1 MKNVEPEGS
10 RDYIR
15 VNKRH
20 WNAIAKRDQSRKAEM
35 LKQIR
40 DGAPYLEKWE
50 PKIASYLKDIKGKKI
65 IVPQFGDGLVM
76 LACAK
81 KGAIVTG
88 VDFSSE
94 QIRLVREAAAY
105 CSVNVN
111 LVEADWQ
118 NLPES
123 VPNNYFDLA
132 VTECG
137 IFIWTKNL
145 DAWVRNACRV
155 LKNDSKLILSDFHL
169 ISMIA
174 ELKDGK
180 VTFRRSYFD
189 QSPEVCQ
196 SEENAPPSIEFRWKL
211 SDIINA
217 TIQAGFRVNRV
228 EEFYIEETAGIPFIP
243 NNFLL
248 VATKEW
254 HDMIKVC

>member
-1 MKNVEPEGS
+1 VEPEAS

-40 DGAPYLEKWE
+40 VGAPYIEMME
-50 PKIASYLKDIKGKKI
+50 PKLGPYLRDIKGKKI
-65 IVPQFGDGLVM
+65 IVPQFGDGLLM

-81 KGAIVTG
+81 NEAVVTG

-94 QIRLVREAAAY
+94 QVRLAREAAVY
-105 CSVNVN
+105 CGVSAN

-123 VPNNYFDLA
+123 VPDNYFDLV

-145 DAWVRNACRV
+145 DAWMRNACKV
-155 LKNDSKLILSDFHL
+155 LKNDGKLIVSDFHL

-180 VTFRRSYFD
+180 VAFRRSYFD

-196 SEENAPPSIEFRWKL
+196 SEEEAPPSIEFRWKL

-217 TIQAGFRVNRV
+217 TIQAGFRIDRV
-228 EEFYIEETAGIPFIP
+228 EEFYVEEPAGIPFIP

-248 VATKEW
+248 VATKE
-254 HDMIKVC
+254 